1 MLFRSAQKQGKLKL
15 VASKDGRDGSVTI
28 HQDINLYASVL
39 SSDDSHSKKLCQQIV
54 FELPS
59 DRFAWI
65 QVASGIAIL
74 NGESLRE
81 GDGVQISGP
90 ERLELT
96 TDTNAEILIFEL
108 K

>member
-1 MLFRSAQKQGKLKL
+1 MINIPKVFS
-15 VASKDGRDGSVTI
+15 SV
-28 HQDINLYASVL
+28 YL
-39 SSDDSHSKKLCQQIV
+39 SSKMRISAFVSVVSSRRSGQQIV

-74 NGESLRE
+74 NGKSLRE